1 MAQDDHWFHV
11 ANFSGMGGFLS
22 ERGVAPAEVLRRC
35 GVSPHVFLDRDYLI
49 PRTGALRIMNEIGR
63 MTGDRT
69 AALQI
74 AARQRLEDYGAFGHE
89 VLAAPTVREALG
101 IVHRGIGLMQSGSS
115 VHLHTSAR
123 HVQVAL
129 ASTGTLLADPRDYYE
144 TAVLWVRRIVT
155 IAGETGGVEVRMPG
169 PRPRRTATYERL
181 LGPRLTFGADEFS
194 VVIDR
199 DLLDARIGPRRSVSP
214 GAHAPMVGADP
225 IEGARTIRD
234 AIRAS
239 LPHRAAT
246 IDGVALQM
254 GMSRRTLQ
262 RWLERWG
269 VPFEAMVDEARRER
283 ALGLMAA
290 GNHALV
296 EIAFLVGY
304 SDQAHFGRA
313 FRRWT
318 GETPRGFLL
327 RRANGADGA
336 GTLAP

>member
-1 MAQDDHWFHV
+1 M
-11 ANFSGMGGFLS
+11 
-22 ERGVAPAEVLRRC
+22 RRC
-35 GVSPHVFLDRDYLI
+35 G
-49 PRTGALRIMNEIGR
+49 
-63 MTGDRT
+63 
-69 AALQI
+69 
-74 AARQRLEDYGAFGHE
+74 
-89 VLAAPTVREALG
+89 
-101 IVHRGIGLMQSGSS
+101 
-115 VHLHTSAR
+115 
-123 HVQVAL
+123 
-129 ASTGTLLADPRDYYE
+129 
-144 TAVLWVRRIVT
+144 
-155 IAGETGGVEVRMPG
+155 
-169 PRPRRTATYERL
+169 
-181 LGPRLTFGADEFS
+181 
-194 VVIDR
+194 
-199 DLLDARIGPRRSVSP
+199 
-214 GAHAPMVGADP
+214 
-225 IEGARTIRD
+225 
-234 AIRAS
+234 S